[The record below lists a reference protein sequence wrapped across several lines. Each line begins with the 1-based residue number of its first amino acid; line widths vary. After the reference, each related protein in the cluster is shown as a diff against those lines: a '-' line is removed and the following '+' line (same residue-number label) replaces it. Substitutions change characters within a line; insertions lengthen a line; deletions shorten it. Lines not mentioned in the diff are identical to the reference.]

1 MALNIEQ
8 AKRIIESALFFSS
21 KPIAI
26 KDLEVIFDEEDEI
39 SAEAIKK
46 LVGLIR
52 EDYRGR
58 GLELVEVSSGYR
70 FQVCADLAPWVS
82 RMMTEKPARYSRALL
97 ETLALVA
104 YKQPITRAEVEEVR
118 GVAVSTNII
127 RTLEEREWI
136 KVIGHRDV
144 PGKPALFAT
153 TKTFLDDMNLKSL
166 TELPTLAE
174 IQDLDDQQLSQQ
186 LSLALNETEK
196 AAEVEGA
203 EDASQETTAEDLDIE
218 LDEIVDVTVDVESDE
233 PEAESKLEQELELV
247 VEPETDQELE
257 SDTAEKV
264 HLEVVE

>member
-8 AKRIIESALFFSS
+8 AKRIIESTIFFSG
-21 KPIAI
+21 KPISI
-26 KDLEVIFDEEDEI
+26 KEMELVFDEEDEI
-39 SAEAIKK
+39 NAEAIKK
-46 LVGLIR
+46 LIGMI
-52 EDYRGR
+52 EDDYRGR
-58 GLELVEVSSGYR
+58 GIELVEVSSGYR
-70 FQVCADLAPWVS
+70 FQVCSDLAPWVS

-186 LSLALNETEK
+186 LSLALTETAK
-196 AAEVEGA
+196 SPDSDSAASHA
-203 EDASQETTAEDLDIE
+203 EAEAQESEIIAVADSEANEDL
-218 LDEIVDVTVDVESDE
+218 TVLNDTSDTEAVEDFTLPNDADDLEVIE
-233 PEAESKLEQELELV
+233 PESEHHVQ
-247 VEPETDQELE
+247 
-257 SDTAEKV
+257 
-264 HLEVVE
+264 LEVVE